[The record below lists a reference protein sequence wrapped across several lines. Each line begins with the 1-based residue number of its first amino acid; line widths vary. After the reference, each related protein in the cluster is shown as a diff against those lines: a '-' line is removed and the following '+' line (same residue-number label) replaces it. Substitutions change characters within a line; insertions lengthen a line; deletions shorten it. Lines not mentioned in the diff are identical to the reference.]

1 MKKTWFLA
9 LLYRNKPHIR
19 QLSYIQKSI
28 QALYLYQNRPI
39 FDNLLFDVNGLNV
52 KNSNTYILKFGRH
65 YVTNSLHNKLHWKL
79 LQMIA

>member
-39 FDNLLFDVNGLNV
+39 FDNLLYVFLLL
-52 KNSNTYILKFGRH
+52 ILFIVCQSRIRRRH